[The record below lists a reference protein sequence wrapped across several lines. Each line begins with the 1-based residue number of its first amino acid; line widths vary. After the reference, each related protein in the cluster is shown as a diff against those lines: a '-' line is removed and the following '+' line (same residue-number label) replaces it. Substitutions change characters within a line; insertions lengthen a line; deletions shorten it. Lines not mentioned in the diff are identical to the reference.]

1 VAQASA
7 SKSTHLVCFHSYSF
21 PPVVSEPLSTM
32 SLAES
37 SEDPRAPILE
47 KEGATLHKYPWH
59 PDASTSRF
67 RLVYLTLNISA
78 NILMMGFG
86 FIVYERTNSLSVMI
100 DWLGGSVTLLA
111 LVVSIAV
118 EFMKTRVQTAR
129 TVLILDLVGCVVSV
143 VLLVGVAVFGI
154 VDAVYRTKGA
164 QSERVSHLKD
174 MILFSACSFS
184 VDIITLCFYWGLKK
198 WMLQGDSGE
207 KKADELNVLSSL
219 LHLIT
224 DLGSSMVILVTAVAM
239 QYGNFS
245 GESWWE
251 AIAHKVAIDSSGA
264 VVVCIC
270 LAVAI
275 VMFQQDAAKSIELIR
290 ALDDEKEQVDYGTM
304 PRVPEV

>member
-1 VAQASA
+1 
-7 SKSTHLVCFHSYSF
+7 
-21 PPVVSEPLSTM
+21 M
-32 SLAES
+32 
-37 SEDPRAPILE
+37 
-47 KEGATLHKYPWH
+47 
-59 PDASTSRF
+59 
-67 RLVYLTLNISA
+67 
-78 NILMMGFG
+78 
-86 FIVYERTNSLSVMI
+86 
-100 DWLGGSVTLLA
+100 GSVTLLA

-143 VLLVGVAVFGI
+143 ILLVGVAVFGI

-164 QSERVSHLKD
+164 QSERVSHLED

-184 VDIITLCFYWGLKK
+184 VDIITLGFYWGLKK

-224 DLGSSMVILVTAVAM
+224 DLGSSMVILVTAVVM
-239 QYGNFS
+239 KYGNFS

-270 LAVAI
+270 LVVAI